1 MEELTCCDVALFMTG
16 QPTNFGDVRVETSAQ
31 LGIERTANFQ

>member
-1 MEELTCCDVALFMTG
+1 MEELTCCNVAFFMAG
-16 QPTNFGDVRVETSAQ
+16 QPTNFGDVREETSVQ